1 MTRHIGTVARSRLR
15 QLLHEQKGIAELLL
29 VAMFA
34 FILAVI
40 LTGHRIVVQ

>member
-1 MTRHIGTVARSRLR
+1 MLSGD
-15 QLLHEQKGIAELLL
+15 EQGIADLLL

>member
-1 MTRHIGTVARSRLR
+1 MTRHPGTRMGVRLQ
-15 QLLHEQKGIAELLL
+15 QLLAEQKGIAELLL

-40 LTGHRIVVQ
+40 VTGHRIVVQ